1 MRWLLW
7 AVILSRLVGY
17 TIQRSFK
24 CDSLLFYVLCIY
36 SLCDTKR
43 PCPFTAAKR
52 AKSGIQFRV
61 FCERA
66 AQPKAQRGRP
76 SDFVCKKKIRKKW
89 KRSEKN
95 NMKEK
100 KGLVVNF
107 IYFRLR
113 WRILPRYWSLNDRL
127 LNEWSAQQHT
137 YGRARG
143 LGWSCCIG
151 ERIRSRG
158 AEDKNEA
165 GKSSPNNRN
174 VSLN

>member
-1 MRWLLW
+1 MYCASTVYAIQNVLVLL
-7 AVILSRLVGY
+7 
-17 TIQRSFK
+17 
-24 CDSLLFYVLCIY
+24 
-36 SLCDTKR
+36 R
-43 PCPFTAAKR
+43 PQK
-52 AKSGIQFRV
+52 G
-61 FCERA
+61 
-66 AQPKAQRGRP
+66 PKAEFNSGYFASVPRSQKRNAAGRRIL
-76 SDFVCKKKIRKKW
+76 CGKKIRKKW